1 MKNYTTVLFDLDGTI
16 TDPGLGITNSVA
28 YALEKFGIEVADRT
42 ELYKFIGPPLYES
55 FEKFYG
61 LSHEDALKAVDIYRE
76 YYRPKGIFEC
86 FVYDGIVELLQRLKS
101 EGKTVIVATSKPEEF
116 AKQIM
121 DHFDLTQ
128 YFTYIAGA
136 TMDGSRI
143 LKADIIDYALK
154 SCGVTDL
161 SGVVMV
167 GDREHDVLGAKK
179 IGVDSIGVLFGYG
192 DRAEH
197 ETAGATYIAETPHD
211 IGKFID

>member
-1 MKNYTTVLFDLDGTI
+1 MKNYHVVLFDLDGTI

-28 YALEKFGIEVADRT
+28 YALEKFSIEVTDRT

-61 LSHEDALKAVDIYRE
+61 LSHEDAKKAVDYYRE
-76 YYRPKGIFEC
+76 YYRPTGIFEC
-86 FVYDGIVELLQRLKS
+86 FIYDGIVDLLKRLKK

-154 SCGVTDL
+154 TCGVTNL
-161 SGVVMV
+161 SDVVMV
-167 GDREHDVLGAKK
+167 GDREHDVIGAQK

-197 ETAGATYIAETPHD
+197 EAAGATYIAETPHD
-211 IGKFID
+211 IGKFIG

>member
-1 MKNYTTVLFDLDGTI
+1 MKNYNVVLFDLDGTI
-16 TDPGLGITNSVA
+16 TDPGEGITNSVA
-28 YALEKFGIEVADRT
+28 YALGKFGIDVADRT

-55 FEKFYG
+55 FQKFYG
-61 LSHEDALKAVDIYRE
+61 FSHEDAHKAVEIYRE

-86 FVYDGIVELLQRLKS
+86 YIYDGITDLLKRLKDD
-101 EGKTVIVATSKPEEF
+101 GKTVIVATSKPEEF
-116 AKQIM
+116 ARQIM
-121 DHFDLTQ
+121 EHFEISE

-154 SCGVTDL
+154 TCEVTDL
-161 SGVVMV
+161 SKVVMV
-167 GDREHDVLGAKK
+167 GDREHDVIGAKK

-197 ETAGATYIAETPHD
+197 EKAGATYIAETPWD
-211 IGKFID
+211 IGKFIG

>member
-1 MKNYTTVLFDLDGTI
+1 MKHYDVVLFDLDGTI
-16 TDPGLGITNSVA
+16 TDPGEGITNSVA
-28 YALEKFGIEVADRT
+28 YALDKFGIEVTDRK

-61 LSHEDALKAVDIYRE
+61 FSHEDALKAVDIYRE

-86 FVYDGIVELLQRLKS
+86 YVYDGIVELLKRLKD
-101 EGKTVIVATSKPEEF
+101 EGKTVIVATSKPEGF
-116 AKQIM
+116 ARQIM
-121 DHFDLTQ
+121 EHFDLTQ

-154 SCGVTDL
+154 TCGVTDL
-161 SGVVMV
+161 TGVVMV
-167 GDREHDVLGAKK
+167 GDREHDVFGAQK

-197 ETAGATYIAETPHD
+197 EAAGATYIAETPWD
-211 IGKFID
+211 IGKFIG